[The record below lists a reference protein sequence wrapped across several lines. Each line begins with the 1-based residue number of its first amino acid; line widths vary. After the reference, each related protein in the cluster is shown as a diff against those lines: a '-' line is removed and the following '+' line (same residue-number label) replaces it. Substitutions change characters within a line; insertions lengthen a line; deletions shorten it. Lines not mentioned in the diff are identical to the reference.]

1 MNNDWKSVTQLF
13 KTKISGE
20 VGGSPIVQNEII
32 NSSAEVFKEEK
43 KINIYLKNPVLI
55 NKVKAYQDI
64 LLDSIKEIFR
74 ENYQLDFLVQKT
86 KTFEN
91 SSTLPM
97 FESSKETGKA
107 SISSENNIKKS
118 NLKKDLTLD
127 SFIRS
132 SSNDLAFAASKSISQ
147 APGTG
152 FNPFFVYG
160 NSGLGKTHLVNGVG
174 LEILKNFPNYKVLY
188 TPFETFF
195 NDFLE
200 TFSYPNKRAT
210 LNKNDFRN
218 KYRDVDVLIIDD
230 IQGISGREGTENEF
244 FNTFNELY
252 RENKQIILTSDVHPK
267 EFKQLP
273 ERILSRFNQGL
284 VIDIK
289 NPDYELRFNLIKK
302 KSIEDKV
309 YIENDAIDFIVSNIN
324 KNMRELEGAYARVKI
339 YLQTTNA
346 SGNKESIH
354 KALRD
359 IAEFSKIDENLSPN
373 KIIDAVCS
381 HFKVKKEEIKKQDR
395 SRKIAYPRQI
405 CMYLLRKHTDL
416 NYIDIARLLNRKDHT
431 TIMHGVEKIEQDIQN
446 QVSNINSNI
455 SELKEIIF
463 KK

>member
-20 VGGSPIVQNEII
+20 IGGSPIVQNEII
-32 NSSAEVFKEEK
+32 NSNAQILKEEK
-43 KINIYLKNPVLI
+43 RVSIFLKNPVLL
-55 NKVKAYQDI
+55 NKAKIYEETI
-64 LLDSIKEIFR
+64 LECIKEIFL
-74 ENYQLDFLVQKT
+74 ESYKIEFEIQKP
-86 KTFEN
+86 KTADIQN
-91 SSTLPM
+91 SLPM
-97 FESSKETGKA
+97 FQDEEKTDKPKF
-107 SISSENNIKKS
+107 ITENSIKKTG
-118 NLKKDLTLD
+118 LKKDLNLD
-127 SFIRS
+127 NFIRS
-132 SSNDLAFAASKSISQ
+132 TSNDLAYAAAKSISQ

-160 NSGLGKTHLVNGVG
+160 NSGLGKTHLVNGIG
-174 LEILKNFPNYKVLY
+174 LEIIKNFPNYKVLY

-200 TFSYPNKRAT
+200 TFSYQNKKAS
-210 LNKNDFRN
+210 LNKNDFRS
-218 KYRDVDVLIIDD
+218 KYRDIDVLIIDD

-273 ERILSRFNQGL
+273 DRILSRFNQGL

-302 KSIEDKV
+302 KAIEDRIN
-309 YIENDAIDFIVSNIN
+309 IENDAIDFIVSNIN

-339 YLQTTNA
+339 FLQT
-346 SGNKESIH
+346 SGGVGTKEIIY
-354 KALRD
+354 KALKD
-359 IAEFSKIDENLSPN
+359 IAEFSKIEENVSPN
-373 KIIDAVCS
+373 KIIDSVCS
-381 HFKVKKEEIKKQDR
+381 HFKIKKEEIKKQDR
-395 SRKIAYPRQI
+395 TKKIAYPRQI
-405 CMYLLRKHTDL
+405 CMYLLRKYTDL

-431 TIMHGVEKIEQDIQN
+431 TIMHGVEKIEEEIQN
-446 QVSNINSNI
+446 NATNISNNI
-455 SELKEIIF
+455 SELKEVIF

>member
-20 VGGSPIVQNEII
+20 IGGSPIVQNEII
-32 NSSAEVFKEEK
+32 NSNAQVLKDEK
-43 KINIYLKNPVLI
+43 RVSIFLKNPVLLS
-55 NKVKAYQDI
+55 KAKIYEETI
-64 LLDSIKEIFR
+64 LECIKEIFLD
-74 ENYQLDFLVQKT
+74 NYKIEFEVQKP
-86 KTFEN
+86 KTADIQN
-91 SSTLPM
+91 TLPM
-97 FESSKETGKA
+97 FQNEETADKPKV
-107 SISSENNIKKS
+107 ITENSIKKT

-127 SFIRS
+127 NFIRS
-132 SSNDLAFAASKSISQ
+132 TSNDLAYAAAKSISQ

-160 NSGLGKTHLVNGVG
+160 NSGLGKTHLVNGIG
-174 LEILKNFPNYKVLY
+174 LEIIKNFPNYKVLY

-200 TFSYPNKRAT
+200 TFNYQNKKAS
-210 LNKNDFRN
+210 LNKNDFRS
-218 KYRDVDVLIIDD
+218 KYRDIDVLIIDD

-273 ERILSRFNQGL
+273 DRILSRFNQGL

-302 KSIEDKV
+302 KALEDR
-309 YIENDAIDFIVSNIN
+309 INIDNDAIDFIVSNIN

-339 YLQTTNA
+339 FLQT
-346 SGNKESIH
+346 SGGAGTKETIF

-359 IAEFSKIDENLSPN
+359 LAEFSKIEENVSPN
-373 KIIDAVCS
+373 KIIDSVCG
-381 HFKVKKEEIKKQDR
+381 HFKIKKEEIKKQDR
-395 SRKIAYPRQI
+395 SKKIAYPRQV
-405 CMYLLRKHTDL
+405 CMYLLRKYTDL

-431 TIMHGVEKIEQDIQN
+431 TIMHGVEKIEEEIQAN
-446 QVSNINSNI
+446 STNISNNI

-463 KK
+463 RR